1 MRFILKIFSALS
13 VFFLLSFI
21 GGGNI
26 ALAQTPSVTCSVSSN
41 PANAGSRVNI
51 TVTLNNCQ
59 LKGNNL
65 TTPKIPG
72 LKYIGGPGYRAQETT
87 RNGVATSTVSF
98 IYTYQV
104 VAKSDIKIPP
114 IKLATSRGV
123 LASDPFILKVVKP
136 GSANNNKGYG
146 NFACVIETNK
156 KTVHLGEPIIIQYK
170 IYSKYNSVQYR
181 ESIPELEGFWKEEIE
196 SSRNS
201 RSVRQINGVDYIE
214 TIVKEV
220 LAFPQQ
226 TGEFTIEGYDLYGVI
241 SLSVFNKREINTS
254 SNSVNIKVV
263 PLPEGKP
270 SEFMGTFSDLEV
282 KAQIDVDSVE
292 VNEAF
297 NFEITYSGKGNLKLI
312 REPELEWPTE
322 FEVFDPEL
330 IDRININQSG
340 ESGRRT
346 YKYTIIPRAEGT
358 YDLPEV
364 TGNYFNQNRD
374 KYISQSSSNGSIVVK
389 RDPNSASG
397 SNIYSPK
404 SGVQVLNHDI
414 RHIKSSHGHWVAINE
429 HKLGTTLIWLLYLL
443 GPVIGAFALISRRMT
458 DAEAMDI
465 VGTKHKK
472 ALKNFL
478 SSTKNCCDYTQLGDA
493 LETYLCSKLGCGR
506 SEFSRS
512 KAINLLK
519 DQIEESELKV
529 WDDLLKQCEMA
540 RFANTSSEDIVN
552 SAEKAQY
559 LAKKSDSKIKLKR
572 MMIIVGAILMSPFV
586 IAQTEQFE
594 FANNA
599 YIEGDFELA
608 AATYEEISKEHNCFE
623 LEYNLGNCYYKL
635 EEVGKTI
642 LHYERAKL
650 IDPLNDDLR
659 ANILLADLRVI
670 DKIEPLPGVGIDKM
684 LGVLF
689 AGKKFGLWLILSL
702 STWTFGFILIAIRL
716 KRPNSLLHPFTKSG
730 ATILISASLLFT
742 FFLYS
747 THQRISHSAWAVIM
761 EDKVDVM
768 SNPSNSGI
776 KLFHLHEG
784 SRGCIQSEEGDWV
797 EIRLDNGNV
806 GWLPKEAIE
815 RI

>member
-1 MRFILKIFSALS
+1 MRFILKTFSAIS
-13 VFFLLSFI
+13 VFFLLILI
-21 GGGNI
+21 GGGNLAI
-26 ALAQTPSVTCSVSSN
+26 AQNPSVNCSVSSN
-41 PANAGSRVNI
+41 PANAGTRVNI
-51 TVTLNNCQ
+51 TITLNNCQ

-65 TTPKIPG
+65 TTPNIPG
-72 LKYIGGPGYRAQETT
+72 LKYIGGPGYRSQETT
-87 RNGVATSTVSF
+87 INGVATSSVSF

-104 VAKSDIKIPP
+104 IAKNDIKIPSV
-114 IKLATSRGV
+114 KLATSEGD

-136 GSANNNKGYG
+136 GNTNNNRGYG

-156 KTVHLGEPIIIQYK
+156 KTVHLGEPVIIQYK
-170 IYSKYNSVQYR
+170 IYSKYNNVQYR

-226 TGEFTIEGYDLYGVI
+226 TGEFIVDSYDLYAVVA
-241 SLSVFNKREINTS
+241 LSIFNNREINTS
-254 SNSVNIKVV
+254 SNSRKITVV

-270 SEFMGTFSDLEV
+270 SEFMGTFNDLELKV
-282 KAQIDVDSVE
+282 KIDVDSVE

-312 REPELEWPTE
+312 REPKLEWPSE

-330 IDRININQSG
+330 IDRINITQSG

-346 YKYTIIPRAEGT
+346 YKYIIIPRAEGT
-358 YDLPEV
+358 YELPEV
-364 TGNYFNQNRD
+364 SGNYFNHSRD
-374 KYISQSSSNGSIVVK
+374 KYISQSSDNGSIVVK
-389 RDPNSASG
+389 RDPNSTSG
-397 SNIYSPK
+397 SSMYSPK

-414 RHIKSSHGHWVAINE
+414 RHIKSSHGHWTAINE
-429 HKLGTTLIWLLYLL
+429 HNLSTTLIWLLYLF
-443 GPVIGAFALISRRMT
+443 GPVLSAIALIYRRRT
-458 DAEAMDI
+458 NAEAIDI
-465 VGTKHKK
+465 IGTKHKK
-472 ALKNFL
+472 ALKKFL
-478 SSTKNCCDYTQLGDA
+478 SSTKNCNNYNQLGDS
-493 LETYLCSKLGCGR
+493 LETYLCSKLGYGR
-506 SEFSRS
+506 SEFSRA

-529 WDDLLKQCEMA
+529 WDNLLKQCEMA
-540 RFANTSSEDIVN
+540 RFANTSSDDILK
-552 SAEKAQY
+552 SAGKAKE

-572 MMIIVGAILMSPFV
+572 MLIMVGAILMSPYVFT
-586 IAQTEQFE
+586 QTEQFE

-608 AATYEEISKEHNCFE
+608 AATYEEISKEKNCFE

-670 DKIEPLPGVGIDKM
+670 DKIEPLPGVGIDKI
-684 LGVLF
+684 LGVIF
-689 AGKKFGLWLILSL
+689 AGKKFELWLILSL
-702 STWTFGFILIAIRL
+702 STWTFGFILISIRL
-716 KRPNSLLHPFTKSG
+716 IKPNSLLNPFSKSG
-730 ATILISASLLFT
+730 SIFLISASILFIFLL
-742 FFLYS
+742 YK
-747 THQRISHSAWAVIM
+747 THQRNSHSACAVIM

-797 EIRLDNGNV
+797 EMKLDNGNV
-806 GWLPKEAIE
+806 GWIPNNAIE